1 MLEKKFGLI
10 CVIPKCFEKNE
21 KGKKTKETLE
31 QAAHQEFMQKCT
43 FHPEVS
49 VILFLILVLN

>member
-1 MLEKKFGLI
+1 MLERVFGLI

-31 QAAHQEFMQKCT
+31 QAAYQEFMQKCT

-49 VILFLILVLN
+49 VLFYFYH